1 MEPSDE
7 RSDASDRSTDTSSS
21 LGLISEHEDRDALS
35 SISAVLELADLAR
48 LSTVNQFFA
57 TSVKADRGLWD
68 SICAKTF
75 HGKACVAS
83 EAKRLRTDGDPRS
96 ALRVALADSRRATL
110 TEEEICS
117 FEWNFRFKEAA
128 GPGWCEED
136 PYWQGAEGGPA
147 KIKFG
152 PLTERGYP
160 ASEQTGQVSA
170 SGFEMLTQRRLL
182 WSWARSR
189 GPHGGHVQIRVDGMR
204 VPTYVV
210 SRHAPNWG
218 WLMQSCWVL
227 YTSFPMPARGT
238 DADLEDDALD
248 VTVTTQAH
256 EAQAYNT
263 GVTFDAPN
271 ASDDEGDDPPAGG
284 GPTAVV
290 QLANGESIV
299 VPVWLLHHLGLQE
312 HDTLSG
318 AESSEADDDDDDD
331 DDNEAE
337 NDDEDDGDGEMEDE
351 IPLTS
356 LS

>member
-1 MEPSDE
+1 
-7 RSDASDRSTDTSSS
+7 
-21 LGLISEHEDRDALS
+21 
-35 SISAVLELADLAR
+35 
-48 LSTVNQFFA
+48 
-57 TSVKADRGLWD
+57 
-68 SICAKTF
+68 
-75 HGKACVAS
+75 
-83 EAKRLRTDGDPRS
+83 
-96 ALRVALADSRRATL
+96 
-110 TEEEICS
+110 
-117 FEWNFRFKEAA
+117 
-128 GPGWCEED
+128 
-136 PYWQGAEGGPA
+136 
-147 KIKFG
+147 
-152 PLTERGYP
+152 
-160 ASEQTGQVSA
+160 
-170 SGFEMLTQRRLL
+170 
-182 WSWARSR
+182 
-189 GPHGGHVQIRVDGMR
+189 
-204 VPTYVV
+204 
-210 SRHAPNWG
+210 
-218 WLMQSCWVL
+218 MQSCWVL